1 MLPAKAVVICR
12 ILLPAP
18 DAKISELLFEWGP

>member
-1 MLPAKAVVICR
+1 MLPVKAVVICP

-18 DAKISELLFEWGP
+18 DAKISDLLFEWRP

>member
-1 MLPAKAVVICR
+1 MPPVKAVVICR

-18 DAKISELLFEWGP
+18 DAKISDLLFERGP